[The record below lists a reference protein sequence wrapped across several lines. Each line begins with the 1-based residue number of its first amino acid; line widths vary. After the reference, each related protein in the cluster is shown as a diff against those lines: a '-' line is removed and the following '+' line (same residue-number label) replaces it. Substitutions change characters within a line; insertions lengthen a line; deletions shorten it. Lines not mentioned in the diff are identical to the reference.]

1 MMKIQDYCDLI
12 DENQPNF
19 IEQLIKQGKIK
30 NKSTRR
36 LNELT
41 DAEMDDYDL
50 MHAQFKRQYA
60 QTWRYVI
67 NTNCRIKSPAMAN
80 YDILEKLQPTM
91 QRHAAEH

>member
-1 MMKIQDYCDLI
+1 MKIQDYCDLI

-19 IEQLIKQGKIK
+19 IEQMIKQGKIK
-30 NKSTRR
+30 NKKTRR

-67 NTNCRIKSPAMAN
+67 DTNCRIKSPAMAN
-80 YDILEKLQPTM
+80 FDILEKLQPTM
-91 QRHAAEH
+91 QQHAAEH